1 MKTDAASIL
10 IVDDEPEIRRAVTG
24 GLRAQGYEVRAA
36 SGGEEALRMASLSV
50 PDLVIL
56 DLMMPG
62 MDGLE
67 VCRRLRAWSDVPIL
81 ILSARAQ
88 ERQKVQALDEGA
100 DDYLTKPFGM
110 DELTA
115 RIRAALRRR
124 RLQPADAPTFTAGG
138 LVMDYARR
146 LVFKGGQ
153 ELKLTPHE
161 YGILRFLTQ
170 NADRVVTHRQLLAAV
185 WGPEDVEETQY
196 LRVHVGHLRRKI
208 EDVPARPLFIV
219 TELRA
224 PQTAPQPNLCT
235 IFISL
240 PCSLHLLYRHRLPL
254 FSYQRGGDRHVGFR
268 FPGRHS
274 RVFYDCGR
282 LHPCV

>member
-1 MKTDAASIL
+1 MQTDAASIL
-10 IVDDEPEIRRAVTG
+10 IVDDEPEIRRAVLG

-36 SGGEEALRMASLSV
+36 GDGAEALRLATLAA

-81 ILSARAQ
+81 VLSARAQ

-115 RIRAALRRR
+115 RIRAALRRGR
-124 RLQPADAPTFTAGG
+124 RAQPADAPTFTAGD

-146 LVFKGGQ
+146 LVFKNGQ

-208 EDVPARPLFIV
+208 EDVPARPLFLV
-219 TELRA
+219 TEPGVGYRFRTSDGL
-224 PQTAPQPNLCT
+224 TA
-235 IFISL
+235 
-240 PCSLHLLYRHRLPL
+240 
-254 FSYQRGGDRHVGFR
+254 
-268 FPGRHS
+268 
-274 RVFYDCGR
+274 
-282 LHPCV
+282 

>member
-1 MKTDAASIL
+1 MQTEAASIL
-10 IVDDEPEIRRAVTG
+10 IVDDEPEIRRAVLG

-36 SGGEEALRMASLSV
+36 SDGAEALRLASLAA

-81 ILSARAQ
+81 VLSARAQ

-124 RLQPADAPTFTAGG
+124 SRAQPADAPAFTAGD
-138 LVMDYARR
+138 LTMDYARR
-146 LVFKGGQ
+146 LVFKDGQ

-161 YGILRFLTQ
+161 YGILRYLTQ

-208 EDVPARPLFIV
+208 EDVPARPRFIV
-219 TELRA
+219 TE
-224 PQTAPQPNLCT
+224 PGVG
-235 IFISL
+235 
-240 PCSLHLLYRHRLPL
+240 YR
-254 FSYQRGGDRHVGFR
+254 FR
-268 FPGRHS
+268 TSDGPTS
-274 RVFYDCGR
+274 
-282 LHPCV
+282 

>member
-1 MKTDAASIL
+1 MQTEAPSIL
-10 IVDDEPEIRRAVTG
+10 IVDDEPEIRRAVLG

-36 SGGEEALRMASLSV
+36 SDGEEALRLASAAT

-81 ILSARAQ
+81 VLSARAQ

-115 RIRAALRRR
+115 RIRAALRRHR
-124 RLQPADAPTFTAGG
+124 RTLPADTPTFTAGN

-146 LVFKGGQ
+146 LVFKHDL
-153 ELKLTPHE
+153 EIKLTPHE

-208 EDVPARPLFIV
+208 EDVPGRPRFIV
-219 TELRA
+219 TE
-224 PQTAPQPNLCT
+224 PGVG
-235 IFISL
+235 
-240 PCSLHLLYRHRLPL
+240 YRFRTTDN
-254 FSYQRGGDRHVGFR
+254 SGG
-268 FPGRHS
+268 
-274 RVFYDCGR
+274 
-282 LHPCV
+282 